1 MGYKLHWSEESVSN
15 LEGIL
20 ESLSRNWTNR
30 EVENFKKRLG
40 QQLDLI
46 IKNPYMFPISDH
58 MPRLRKAVL
67 SKQTTIFYE
76 VKNKAI
82 FLAYLHV
89 NRKNIENLK

>member
-1 MGYKLHWSEESVSN
+1 MGYKLHWSEESVVN

>member
-30 EVENFKKRLG
+30 EVENYKKRLG